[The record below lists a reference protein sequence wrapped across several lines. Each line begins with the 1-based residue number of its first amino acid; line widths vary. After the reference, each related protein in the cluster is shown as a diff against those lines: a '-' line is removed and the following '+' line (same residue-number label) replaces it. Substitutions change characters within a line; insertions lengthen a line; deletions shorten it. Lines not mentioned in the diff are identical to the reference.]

1 MVSEANNTRLILL
14 ASSCTVWTRAGAGIG
29 GWGPAFSPPQAL
41 GELGQ
46 TRSERNFVD
55 QVR

>member
-41 GELGQ
+41 GELAQ